1 MKDHKD
7 ALFDQAIVKALTLY
21 SEKILNDLEQES
33 VMQILRNN
41 LENSHVPSTCKPLQ
55 RGTSNNP
62 FREFFSKAPDRVV
75 SFLIVI
81 KELKFRYYE
90 LSLFIPFSFPDELLE
105 C

>member
-33 VMQILRNN
+33 VVQILRNN

-55 RGTSNNP
+55 
-62 FREFFSKAPDRVV
+62 
-75 SFLIVI
+75 
-81 KELKFRYYE
+81 
-90 LSLFIPFSFPDELLE
+90 
-105 C
+105 